1 MKKLLRFIIVS
12 LLFVVTL
19 MLFYSLLPLVVL
31 IFGGSFTE
39 VSQSVPYVLFFVFIG
54 LPIQSIIFTECFDSN
69 FYPKD

>member
-19 MLFYSLLPLVVL
+19 MLFYSLLPAIVW
-31 IFGGSFTE
+31 IFGGSFTY
-39 VSQSVPYVLFFVFIG
+39 VSQSAPYVAFSVLIII
-54 LPIQSIIFTECFDSN
+54 PIQGIIFSECFDKN